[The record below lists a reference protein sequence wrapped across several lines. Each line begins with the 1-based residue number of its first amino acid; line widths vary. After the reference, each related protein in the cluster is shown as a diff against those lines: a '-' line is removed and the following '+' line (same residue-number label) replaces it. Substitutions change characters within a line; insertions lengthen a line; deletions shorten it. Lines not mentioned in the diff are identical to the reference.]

1 MKEMSCLQLHD
12 IRVTAA
18 REVGI
23 DYHLRYLSNQH
34 GFAICVELTHHTKN
48 INKYSLI
55 LGLVPCI
62 VFEGEDGVIAEKGL

>member
-1 MKEMSCLQLHD
+1 MSCLQLHD

-34 GFAICVELTHHTKN
+34 GFAICVELTHHKKT
-48 INKYSLI
+48 KYSLI

-62 VFEGEDGVIAEKGL
+62 VFEGEDGVIAVKRL